1 LLVSRREF
9 GEVPYP
15 RESGEKYTEKGL
27 RLDEER
33 FDAIVVGA
41 GPAGISAAKALAEA
55 GLSVVVLERG
65 QFPGAKNV
73 WGGILYREPTEAT
86 VPGFEAEAPLE
97 RPIIEQRYM
106 LLTNEAMMGATFRS
120 EHFASPPYNAYSVLR
135 SPFDRWFAGKA
146 EEAGAE
152 IYSELTVVD
161 LLWQDGCVI
170 GVTTGGE
177 EGELLGRCVV
187 IADGANSLLA
197 QRIGLHREWEPIE
210 QALVAKELIALP
222 ADVIEARFALPK
234 GMGTAIEVFGESTQ
248 GLLGYGFIYTNRESI
263 SIGTGALLED
273 LIATGI
279 NVNDMLDRFKAHPSV
294 SPLIAGGETL
304 EYSAHL
310 IPEGGYKR
318 LSPLYTDGAVVV
330 GDAAQLVNPVNR
342 EGGNLAMLS
351 GKLAAQAI
359 VEAKERDDFS
369 AMSLSRYRELLDD
382 SVVMKD
388 LHKIRNITDFAHA
401 RPHVLRDYPQLLAAM
416 AEEYLRVDGVPKEV
430 KQKKI
435 LSMIR
440 GLSKRRFVDDLVGA
454 MRAFS

>member
-1 LLVSRREF
+1 LE
-9 GEVPYP
+9 
-15 RESGEKYTEKGL
+15 
-27 RLDEER
+27 DER

-55 GLSVVVLERG
+55 GLTVVVLERG

-73 WGGILYREPTEAT
+73 WGGILYREPTEAM
-86 VPGFEAEAPLE
+86 VPDFEAEAPLE
-97 RPIIEQRYM
+97 RPIIEQRYV
-106 LLTNEAMMGATFRS
+106 LLTDDAMMGLTYRTERFAT
-120 EHFASPPYNAYSVLR
+120 PPYNAYSVMR
-135 SPFDRWFAGKA
+135 SPFDRWFASKA

-152 IYSELTVVD
+152 VYSELTVVD
-161 LLWQDGCVI
+161 LLWEDGAVV
-170 GVTTGGE
+170 GVTTGGA
-177 EGELLGRCVV
+177 EGELLARCVV

-197 QRIGLHREWEPIE
+197 QRIGLHREWQPIE

-234 GMGTAIEVFGESTQ
+234 GMGTAVEVFGESTA

-263 SIGTGALLED
+263 SFGTGALLED
-273 LIATGI
+273 LIASGI
-279 NVNDMLDRFKAHPSV
+279 NVNDMLDRFKAHPAIA
-294 SPLIAGGETL
+294 PLIAGGETL

-318 LSPLYTDGAVVV
+318 LPLLFTDGAVVI

-359 VEAKERDDFS
+359 VEAKARDDFS

-382 SVVMKD
+382 SLVMQD
-388 LHKIRNITDFAHA
+388 LHTIRNVTDLAHA
-401 RPHVLRDYPQLLAAM
+401 RPHLLRDYPRLVSNM
-416 AEEYLRVDGVPKEV
+416 AEEYLRVDGASMKTKRNRILGMINRVPK
-430 KQKKI
+430 
-435 LSMIR
+435 
-440 GLSKRRFVDDLVGA
+440 RRLLDDLIGA
-454 MRAFS
+454 ARSLA